1 MDSPVVD
8 PVARL
13 EVELRQ
19 RIEGWP
25 RARLL
30 LACSGGVDS
39 RVLLELLARLRRQRH
54 FELRVVHVN
63 HHLQPAAAGFAR
75 EVRQVCRELAVPCRV
90 RHARGVARR
99 GESVEARAR
108 ETRYALLASELRAG
122 EVLLTAQHCDD
133 QLETVLLQLFRGA
146 GVEGLAAMP
155 ASAPFGRGLLL
166 RPLLAW
172 PRADLE
178 AIARRWDLG
187 FVDDPSNRDTRFDR
201 NFLRQEIIPRLS
213 ARWPALA
220 TTVARSAAHVAEA
233 ARLVKALAAQDL
245 PLVLKDGGLDIALL
259 TALPEARR
267 RALVRAWLRSCGL
280 QLPDQVHLQ
289 RILQELTGARPDR
302 HPQVQWL
309 GGTAWRERGLLRAAA
324 TLPPRAARK
333 PAPELPIAWDWRAG
347 NCHGLAWLADSQGPV
362 DGSRL
367 PPRIELRY
375 RAGGERLRPRARG
388 ARRPLKD
395 LLREAAVPER
405 SRNAVP
411 LIFTPA
417 GLLAVGAHWVNF
429 DHPAVRS
436 GALEPGRFITVASG

>member
-1 MDSPVVD
+1 MD

-13 EVELRQ
+13 EAELRQ
-19 RIEGWP
+19 RIDGWP
-25 RARLL
+25 RVRLL

-39 RVLLELLARLRRQRH
+39 RVLLEMLVRLRRQRH

-75 EVRQVCRELAVPCRV
+75 GVRQVCRELAVPCRV
-90 RHARGVARR
+90 RHARDVARR

-108 ETRYALLASELRAG
+108 EARYALLAAELRAG

-172 PRADLE
+172 RRADLE
-178 AIARRWDLG
+178 IIAQRWDLRHL
-187 FVDDPSNRDTRFDR
+187 DDPSNRDTRFDR
-201 NFLRQEIIPRLS
+201 NFLRQDIIPRLS

-220 TTVARSAAHVAEA
+220 TTVARSAGHVAEA
-233 ARLVKALAAQDL
+233 ARLVKTLAEQDL
-245 PLVLKDGGLDIALL
+245 LLVLKDGGLDIALL
-259 TALPEARR
+259 TAQPEARQ
-267 RALVRAWLRSCGL
+267 RAIVRAWLRTCGL

-289 RILQELTGARPDR
+289 RILQELAGARPDR
-302 HPQVQWL
+302 HPHVQWP
-309 GGTAWRERGLLRAAA
+309 GGAAWRERGLLRAAA
-324 TLPPRAARK
+324 AMPRRTSRT
-333 PAPELPIAWDWRAG
+333 PVPEIPIAWDWRAG
-347 NCHGLAWLADSQGPV
+347 NHHGLAWQPDSQGPI

-367 PPRIELRY
+367 PRRIELRF

-405 SRNAVP
+405 SRHAVP

-417 GLLAVGAHWVNF
+417 GLLAVGALWVNF

-436 GALEPGRFITVASG
+436 GALEPGRFIAVASG

>member
-1 MDSPVVD
+1 VD

-13 EVELRQ
+13 EAELRQ
-19 RIEGWP
+19 HIDGWP
-25 RARLL
+25 QARLL

-39 RVLLELLARLRRQRH
+39 RVLLELLARLRRQRR

-75 EVRQVCRELAVPCRV
+75 GVRQACRELAVPCRV
-90 RHARGVARR
+90 RHAHGVARR

-108 ETRYALLASELRAG
+108 EARYALLASELRAG

-133 QLETVLLQLFRGA
+133 QMETVLLQLIRGA

-155 ASAPFGRGLLL
+155 ASAAFGRGQLL

-172 PRADLE
+172 RRADLE
-178 AIARRWDLG
+178 AIARRWELG

-220 TTVARSAAHVAEA
+220 TTVARSAGHVAEA
-233 ARLVKALAAQDL
+233 AQLAKVLAAQDL
-245 PLVLKDGGLDIALL
+245 PLVMKDGALEIASL
-259 TALPEARR
+259 TALSAARQR
-267 RALVRAWLRSCGL
+267 GIVRAWLRSCGL
-280 QLPDQVHLQ
+280 ALPDQIHLQ
-289 RILQELTGARPDR
+289 RILQELIGARPDR
-302 HPQVQWL
+302 HPQVQWP
-309 GGTAWRERGLLRAAA
+309 GGAAWRERGMLCAAA
-324 TLPPRAARK
+324 TLPRRAARK
-333 PAPELPIAWDWRAG
+333 PGPELSITWDWRAG
-347 NCHGLAWLADSQGPV
+347 NCHDLAWQPDSQGPI

-367 PPRIELRY
+367 PPRIELRF
-375 RAGGERLRPRARG
+375 RAGGERLRPCARS

-417 GLLAVGAHWVNF
+417 GLLAVGARWVNF

-436 GALEPGRFITVASG
+436 GALEPGRFIAVASG

>member
-1 MDSPVVD
+1 VD

-13 EVELRQ
+13 EAGLRQ
-19 RIEGWP
+19 HIEGWP

-39 RVLLELLARLRRQRH
+39 RVLLELLVRLRRQRH

-75 EVRQVCRELAVPCRV
+75 AVRQACRELEVPCRV

-108 ETRYALLASELRAG
+108 EARYALLASELRAG

-146 GVEGLAAMP
+146 GVEGLSAMP
-155 ASAPFGRGLLL
+155 ASAPFARGLMV

-172 PRADLE
+172 RRAELE
-178 AIARRWDLG
+178 EIAGRWQLRHA
-187 FVDDPSNRDTRFDR
+187 DDPSNRDTRFDR

-220 TTVARSAAHVAEA
+220 STVARSAGHVAEA
-233 ARLVKALAAQDL
+233 AGLVRTLAAQDL
-245 PLVLKDGGLDIALL
+245 LRVRSDGALDLQLL
-259 TALPEARR
+259 TALPAAQQRNV
-267 RALVRAWLRSCGL
+267 VRAWLRSCGL
-280 QLPDQVHLQ
+280 QAPDYKHLQ
-289 RILQELTGARPDR
+289 RILRELAGARPDR
-302 HPQVQWL
+302 HPHVDWS
-309 GGTAWRERGLLRAAA
+309 GGAAWRDRGLLRAGAA
-324 TLPPRAARK
+324 LPRPAARRAA
-333 PAPELPIAWDWRAG
+333 PQATIGWDWRAG
-347 NCHGLAWLADSQGPV
+347 ARHGLTWQADSQGPI

-367 PPRIELRY
+367 PARIELRF

-388 ARRPLKD
+388 PRRPLKD
-395 LLREAAVPER
+395 LLREAMVPVR
-405 SRNAVP
+405 SRHALP
-411 LIFTPA
+411 LLFTDA
-417 GLLAVGAHWVNF
+417 GLLAVGARWVNF

-436 GALEPGRFITVASG
+436 GALEPGRFVAVAGG